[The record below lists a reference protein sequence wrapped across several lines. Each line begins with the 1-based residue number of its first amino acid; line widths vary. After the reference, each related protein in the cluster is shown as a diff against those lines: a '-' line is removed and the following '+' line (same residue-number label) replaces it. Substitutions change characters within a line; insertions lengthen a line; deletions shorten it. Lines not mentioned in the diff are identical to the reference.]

1 MSMDARAAEFANAL
15 RVEVR
20 RFKEEEI
27 PTVVRAAA
35 IRALTACVANTPV
48 DTGHARAGWIVSTDA
63 PSTITNDKTDK
74 QGQSTVKDGQR
85 VIASSK
91 SLHIF
96 VSNNVEYIEVLDD
109 GRIERPPGGEIET
122 PSGFDGPKR
131 RRRGSSGSVRQP
143 EGILKP
149 AMREVIAYIDE
160 GLS

>member
-1 MSMDARAAEFANAL
+1 MSMQDRAAEFADQL

-27 PTVVRAAA
+27 PIVVRAAA
-35 IRALTACVANTPV
+35 LKALESCVRNTPV
-48 DTGHARAGWIVSTDA
+48 DTGYARAGWIVSTDA
-63 PSTITNDKTDK
+63 PVTTEIKHTDK
-74 QGQSTVKDGQR
+74 GGRKTIGNGTR
-85 VIASSK
+85 VINGTK

-96 VSNNVEYIEVLDD
+96 LSNNVEYIEVLDD
-109 GRIERPPGGEIET
+109 GRVERAPGGESEL
-122 PSGFDGPKR
+122 GQGLDGKPR

-149 AMREVIAYIDE
+149 AMREVIAYVDE

>member
-1 MSMDARAAEFANAL
+1 MSMQDRAAEFADQL
-15 RVEVR
+15 RAEVR

-27 PTVVRAAA
+27 PTVVRNS
-35 IRALTACVANTPV
+35 ALVALKASVMNTPV

-63 PSTITNDKTDK
+63 PSGEKLDTTDK
-74 QGQSTVKDGQR
+74 SGRETINKGNR
-85 VIASSK
+85 VINGTK

-96 VSNNVEYIEVLDD
+96 LSNNVEYIEVLDD
-109 GRIERPPGGEIET
+109 GRVERAPGGESEL
-122 PSGFDGPKR
+122 GQGLDGKPR

-149 AMREVIAYIDE
+149 AMREVIAYVDE